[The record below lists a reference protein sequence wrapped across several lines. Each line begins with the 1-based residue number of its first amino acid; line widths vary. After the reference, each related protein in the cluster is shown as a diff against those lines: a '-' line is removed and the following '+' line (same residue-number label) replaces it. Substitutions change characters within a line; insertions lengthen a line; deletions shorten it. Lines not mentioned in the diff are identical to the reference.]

1 MLSVFQFEIGR
12 FAQWPSWQAFF
23 FWPPLSLLCLFT
35 VLMASVVGL
44 LAIWA
49 GLGRGHWF
57 LRAAVVLGC
66 ISLLLTIPAFELVIV
81 YSLQA
86 GLTIIALAAW
96 RNRRLARRTAAAN
109 GPTPDA
115 GRRLPWQFSIL
126 DMLLL
131 MTLAA
136 WLSAMLSRAP
146 AAVWANWPLLL
157 AEGVVTAE
165 ITIAA
170 TWIGLSDWRWW
181 MRLPPM
187 VVLFPATFITVW
199 LWLWRGAHR
208 PSADSRWAFYDA
220 LGCRVMLAVATLL
233 ILAPVVGAY
242 WRLAHPHTFAEPT
255 RPSPN
260 GYDELVRAGDL
271 IKGVNRP
278 YIETATRAQL
288 KNYVAQCGAVY
299 APVRAALDKPCE
311 VPLRVNVN
319 GVLEMTHKLQLLRD
333 IAEALWAQGRLA
345 AMEGRKEDAIRS
357 YTDAIRLGRT
367 AMKNGLIIDML
378 FGITFENIGRSGIA
392 QMRSL
397 LSAEDCLSLLPKL
410 SDLLDESAWSAD
422 LPVRDAAWADNAWGW
437 QWRLTNLIDKLVTD
451 DDVPIRNAERA
462 CNRVLAQSRLLECEL
477 AIRAY
482 SLQHGRAPAALGDL
496 APGICPKCRKTPL
509 TAAISSTV

>member
-187 VVLFPATFITVW
+187 VVLFPAALMAAW
-199 LWLWRGAHR
+199 LWLWRGARR
-208 PSADSRWAFYDA
+208 PSADTRWASYRTRI
-220 LGCRVMLAVATLL
+220 CRAMLAVATLL
-233 ILAPVVGAY
+233 ILAPVVVVC
-242 WRLAHPHTFAEPT
+242 WRLAHPHTFSEPA

-260 GYDELVRAGDL
+260 GYDELVRAGEL
-271 IKGVNRP
+271 IKGVDRP
-278 YIETATRAQL
+278 DIDTATRAQL
-288 KNYVAQCGAVY
+288 ETYVAQCGRVY
-299 APVRAALDKPCE
+299 VPVRAALDKPCV
-311 VPLRVNVN
+311 VPMWMAGDDVSKFI
-319 GVLEMTHKLQLLRD
+319 HKTQLLREIG
-333 IAEALWAQGRLA
+333 IALIAQGRLA
-345 AMEGRKEDAIRS
+345 ALDGRNREAIAS
-357 YTDAIRLGRT
+357 YTDTIRLGRA
-367 AMKNGLIIDML
+367 AM
-378 FGITFENIGRSGIA
+378 
-392 QMRSL
+392 
-397 LSAEDCLSLLPKL
+397 
-410 SDLLDESAWSAD
+410 
-422 LPVRDAAWADNAWGW
+422 
-437 QWRLTNLIDKLVTD
+437 
-451 DDVPIRNAERA
+451 
-462 CNRVLAQSRLLECEL
+462 
-477 AIRAY
+477 
-482 SLQHGRAPAALGDL
+482 
-496 APGICPKCRKTPL
+496 
-509 TAAISSTV
+509 